1 MGLISW
7 IKNKYYDNKL
17 AYANKQVAKHN
28 FSKAEELLTSL
39 LGKQTQ
45 AVVDLSSLY
54 VQRVTTVQS
63 QVDTLNKIVALKQYV
78 TDTNRE
84 GYTKVLSD
92 YISTL
97 QSNAAQLFDKKHYAD
112 AVIIIESLRP
122 HIHTADFETQISRYY
137 AYHTFSQSLI
147 MPDYEQNLSA
157 TIRHLKQYE
166 SSCLDDMQSF
176 IKQYAE
182 KQQYV
187 RAISLLTPFL
197 SAYPQ
202 LKNTAI
208 NLIVQVIKGKDFDK
222 SDYHKLSE
230 FVTDLGLSQ
239 DAAAELV
246 RLSNEAATHKDY
258 KTAVLYDSFAAEFLT
273 DNNFNHNR
281 CLHIA
286 DDICQRIATK
296 EVSNLLY
303 LAKQLKLSE
312 QQIQVLKSKIREMI
326 AVIVGNHNTFI
337 RTASDVNDFTSALS
351 ALDNTD
357 YLLTT
362 CHQLYTNGCTLI
374 KTFLVQ
380 QKKQF
385 IRQQIE
391 EHNFDRA
398 ETEAQSIVGIDDEA
412 ETLIAETYYAKSMQ
426 ADDAEAELH
435 IYFEIVTLIDTGK
448 ILPSFDS
455 KKDKILTELAQL
467 AKSEYEQGNNE
478 KAYSILDV
486 ISHQPKYWLELYITL
501 RTEDNKKLNTLT
513 RQIKHAEESIQVLIE
528 KVPDLNTYET
538 KYVLDFWTYYKSLI
552 QKKTQSQPKDKAID
566 NLKQLRENL
575 KQYLHPNLNNNYISE
590 ITQQLVKLEWALACE
605 YEAEQEYDKAI
616 TLYENI
622 KTESIA
628 AYSGRSELRSLIC
641 YTKADKMD
649 EALRSRAKDALAS
662 IKSHEKL
669 KEDLAYRLGL
679 HLLKLLRA
687 DEAEHLFTT
696 YLGEHNSDLLRLC
709 QVVRIQW
716 ANSIIRNF
724 NNELQRI
731 ENNSMSSSEAQNLIA
746 DIVHSPDYPKTE
758 KIIKRPGIFENYA
771 KSINQYRFKKCFEE
785 EAYADVVDALV
796 GQYQF
801 INDSVAF
808 RNIATAALGAIEN
821 KQAGNN
827 AELCIS
833 ICLTAIST
841 DLLFIKSLE
850 HTSWDDPY
858 TFTLQD
864 CFGGTDTS
872 DYDDI
877 PDNINDNEPT
887 DKNISIREVQK
898 TLLTRL
904 EVAVRDNY
912 PDYESFLNEQKN
924 ALDTLVEL
932 KLDKS
937 CTIICPF
944 LASKNKDAWNSVK
957 DAFDYELQ
965 QNYGNEEKVIALG
978 VQYGFSDD
986 IYQKYKNAKT
996 KADQCKQALKGNIT
1010 TIKTAFSRLSV
1021 IREYEEL
1028 FASLK
1033 AAVSSD
1039 MNKAIQAK
1047 TDYKQFIDKYEVIC
1061 KAVNE
1066 NSLSFAFAQYANGEI
1081 VHRLNDESMKLR
1093 DGALLLTRVYLV
1105 SPSSVQVKE
1114 NLQGVLRNL
1123 IQEIE
1128 EHGDQADKTAL
1139 TNIQS
1144 IANPTI
1150 TSFIEDAQV
1159 QAQLSVIV
1167 DKVNNNSMQKHV
1179 ALAKVYNLYCQNSSN
1194 NRICQNLATLCDMC
1208 IMEYVIGQKTYKS
1221 QVINILDQ
1229 LKQNRSSTFR
1239 TFSSTFSKSYN
1250 TIWKQLDI
1258 ETKLLLQVGSLGTT
1272 SLNSQGYALKEGLEY
1287 YKILGNIPNSDLTS
1301 SLLSGLDR
1309 RPF

>member
-84 GYTKVLSD
+84 RYTKVLSD

-122 HIHTADFETQISRYY
+122 HIHTADFETQISRYH

-258 KTAVLYDSFAAEFLT
+258 KTAVLYDSFAAEFVS
-273 DNNFNHNR
+273 DNQFNNNR
-281 CLHIA
+281 CQHIA

-296 EVSNLLY
+296 EVPNLFG
-303 LAKQLKLSE
+303 LAKRLKLSE

-337 RTASDVNDFTSALS
+337 RTTNDVNDFTSALS

-391 EHNFDRA
+391 EQNFDRA
-398 ETEAQSIVGIDDEA
+398 ETETKSIVGIDEET

-435 IYFEIVTLIDTGK
+435 IYFEIVKLIDTGK

-455 KKDKILTELAQL
+455 KKDKILSDLAQL
-467 AKSEYEQGNNE
+467 AQREYEQGDSE
-478 KAYSILDV
+478 KAYTILNI

-513 RQIKHAEESIQVLIE
+513 PQIKHAEESIQVLIE
-528 KVPDLNTYET
+528 KVHDLNTYET

-622 KTESIA
+622 KTENIA

-641 YTKADKMD
+641 YIKADKMD

-696 YLGEHNSDLLRLC
+696 YLGEHNADLLKLC
-709 QVVRIQW
+709 QIVRIQW
-716 ANSIIRNF
+716 ANSVVEEF
-724 NNELQRI
+724 NNNLKRL
-731 ENNSMSSSEAQNLIA
+731 ENNAMSASEAENFIINI
-746 DIVHSPDYPKTE
+746 DHSPDYYDAEKTFG
-758 KIIKRPGIFENYA
+758 KKDLFGSYTSLIRNYIFRKNFDEENYVA
-771 KSINQYRFKKCFEE
+771 
-785 EAYADVVDALV
+785 VV
-796 GQYQF
+796 
-801 INDSVAF
+801 NDLLQKISYLNNNVDL
-808 RNIATAALGAIEN
+808 RNLATAALGAIEN
-821 KQAGNN
+821 KQAYIESFESQFVGEGNI
-827 AELCIS
+827 ELCIS
-833 ICLTAIST
+833 IVLTAIYT
-841 DLLFIKSLE
+841 DSLFIKSLE

-864 CFGGTDTS
+864 CLGGTDTD

-877 PDNINDNEPT
+877 PDNINDNESS

-1033 AAVSSD
+1033 STVSSD

-1167 DKVNNNSMQKHV
+1167 DKVNNDTMSNYD
-1179 ALAKVYNLYCQNSSN
+1179 ALKKVYALYNQKPLDK
-1194 NRICQNLATLCDMC
+1194 RICENLVTLCDMC
-1208 IMEYVIGQKTYKS
+1208 IKEYIVQDDYKS
-1221 QVINILDQ
+1221 SSVETILDQ
-1229 LKQNRSSTFR
+1229 LNNNKSPIFRICAIRLAQEYRKIWNQLPLQAQMLIQQRYTF
-1239 TFSSTFSKSYN
+1239 T
-1250 TIWKQLDI
+1250 
-1258 ETKLLLQVGSLGTT
+1258 GTT
-1272 SLNSQGYALKEGLEY
+1272 LNSKGLALKKGLQY
-1287 YKILGNIPNSDLTS
+1287 YQK
-1301 SLLSGLDR
+1301 LSN
-1309 RPF
+1309 